1 MLLCAEYVLPITS
14 DPIEK
19 GAVLV
24 RDGKICDLGPAAQL
38 RSRYEDEEVRDF
50 AQAALM
56 PGLINVHTHMEYSVM
71 RGMAPDEPYAA
82 WLAAVSDIEE
92 SLTESDLYY
101 SAIIGG
107 LEAISS
113 GITLLGDTST
123 TDTAA
128 RALHELGLRGVVYR
142 ETGAMDKRQIAAA
155 MDAAIA
161 DIERWRSLVDG
172 DRITI
177 GIAPSALHE
186 CHPSIFRLIS
196 DYAGDSVPVAMHLAG
211 SREEYDFVKSGSSAF
226 SLAKMERHGCI
237 EFPPWLP
244 TGVTPVNYALN
255 WGAFE
260 AGNVLAIHC
269 VHVDNDDILKL
280 RDRDV
285 AVAFCPRCNSQLGMG
300 VAPIGEY
307 LRAGLRVGLGTDSP
321 AATDSTDMFSEM
333 RIGLMVQRA
342 VSTQDF
348 LPAHTMLEM
357 ATIGGARALRLDDK
371 LGSLEVGKLADIT
384 AVDLSGSHQT
394 PTDNP
399 MSAVVNTAGNS
410 DVVMTMVGGTI
421 LYEQGKWNID
431 VEFAKSIAQV
441 MKVRGKLR
449 H

>member
-1 MLLCAEYVLPITS
+1 
-14 DPIEK
+14 
-19 GAVLV
+19 
-24 RDGKICDLGPAAQL
+24 
-38 RSRYEDEEVRDF
+38 
-50 AQAALM
+50 
-56 PGLINVHTHMEYSVM
+56 
-71 RGMAPDEPYAA
+71 
-82 WLAAVSDIEE
+82 
-92 SLTESDLYY
+92 
-101 SAIIGG
+101 
-107 LEAISS
+107 
-113 GITLLGDTST
+113 
-123 TDTAA
+123 
-128 RALHELGLRGVVYR
+128 
-142 ETGAMDKRQIAAA
+142 
-155 MDAAIA
+155 
-161 DIERWRSLVDG
+161 
-172 DRITI
+172 
-177 GIAPSALHE
+177 
-186 CHPSIFRLIS
+186 
-196 DYAGDSVPVAMHLAG
+196 
-211 SREEYDFVKSGSSAF
+211 
-226 SLAKMERHGCI
+226 
-237 EFPPWLP
+237 
-244 TGVTPVNYALN
+244 
-255 WGAFE
+255 
-260 AGNVLAIHC
+260 
-269 VHVDNDDILKL
+269 
-280 RDRDV
+280 
-285 AVAFCPRCNSQLGMG
+285 MG